1 MRRTLEAPQ
10 GLSTQTMPAPVGGL
24 AGSNLTF
31 RIMEDLGIAIV
42 TGHYSERNPF
52 PIEATLCEKY
62 GVSRSVL
69 REAVKML
76 TAKGLLGARP
86 RHGTW
91 IQPERNWNFF
101 DPDML
106 RWLLER
112 KLSYSLLIEF
122 TQMRMAVEPY
132 AARLAARAA
141 GRNEIAVIM
150 SALSRMSAAEQGQD
164 DPLSSDIAF
173 HVAVMKASGNRFY
186 EQLCDMIDTA
196 LRISIRMTNHLKG
209 VQQASVADHK
219 KVADAIA
226 AGDAR
231 SAEAAM
237 RVMIEEALDLIAT
250 AQAHAGGEK
259 GPVLTLRE
267 AARIPAE

>member
-1 MRRTLEAPQ
+1 MQKVATESGNRQ
-10 GLSTQTMPAPVGGL
+10 GSQHLLGGM

-42 TGHYSERNPF
+42 TEYYSETNPF
-52 PIEATLCEKY
+52 PIEASLCEKY

-91 IQPERNWNFF
+91 IQPENNWNFF
-101 DPDML
+101 DPDVL

-112 KLSYSLLIEF
+112 KLSYGLLIEF
-122 TQMRMAVEPY
+122 TQMRMAVEPF
-132 AARLAARAA
+132 AAGLAAQFA
-141 GRNEIAVIM
+141 GRAEIAAM
-150 SALSRMSAAEQGQD
+150 TQALNRMSAAERGDD
-164 DPLSSDIAF
+164 DPLASDIAF
-173 HVAVMKASGNRFY
+173 HVAIMKASGNRFY

-209 VQQASVADHK
+209 VSQASVGDHK
-219 KVADAIA
+219 KVADAIIL
-226 AGDAR
+226 GDAD
-231 SAEAAM
+231 SATEAM
-237 RVMIEEALDLIAT
+237 HVMMQEALDLIAT
-250 AQAHAGGEK
+250 AQGNAERPPQFGRT
-259 GPVLTLRE
+259 VLENRL
-267 AARIPAE
+267 PAE

>member
-1 MRRTLEAPQ
+1 MRR
-10 GLSTQTMPAPVGGL
+10 STTNGTNTQLGSPTSVGGM

-31 RIMEDLGIAIV
+31 RIMEDLGVAIV
-42 TGHYSERNPF
+42 TERYSEANPF
-52 PIEATLCEKY
+52 PIEASLCEKY

-91 IQPERNWNFF
+91 IQPEANWNFF
-101 DPDML
+101 DPDVL

-112 KLSYSLLIEF
+112 KLSYALLIEF
-122 TQMRMAVEPY
+122 TQMRMAVEPF
-132 AARLAARAA
+132 AASQAAQLA
-141 GRNEIAVIM
+141 GRAEIAAIM
-150 SALSRMSAAEQGQD
+150 HALGRMSAAEHGED
-164 DPLSSDIAF
+164 DPLTSDIAF
-173 HVAVMKASGNRFY
+173 HVAVVKASGNRFY

-209 VQQASVADHK
+209 VRQASVADHK
-219 KVADAIA
+219 MVADAIV
-226 AGDAR
+226 AGDAKT
-231 SAEAAM
+231 AEEAM

-250 AQAHAGGEK
+250 AQA
-259 GPVLTLRE
+259 R
-267 AARIPAE
+267 AACPPQLDPCVSQSRLPAE

>member
-1 MRRTLEAPQ
+1 M
-10 GLSTQTMPAPVGGL
+10 

-42 TGHYSERNPF
+42 TERYSDANPF
-52 PIEATLCEKY
+52 PIEASLCEKY

-91 IQPERNWNFF
+91 IQPEKNWNFF
-101 DPDML
+101 DPDVL

-112 KLSYSLLIEF
+112 KLSYGLLIEF
-122 TQMRMAVEPY
+122 AQMRMAVEPF
-132 AARLAARAA
+132 AA
-141 GRNEIAVIM
+141 GQAALLAGRTEIAAIM
-150 SALSRMSAAEQGQD
+150 HALNRMSAAERGDD
-164 DPLSSDIAF
+164 DPLTSDIAF

-196 LRISIRMTNHLKG
+196 LRFSIRMTNHLKG
-209 VQQASVADHK
+209 VRQASVADHK
-219 KVADAIA
+219 KVADAIVM
-226 AGDAR
+226 GDAKT
-231 SAEAAM
+231 AEEAM

-250 AQAHAGGEK
+250 AQAHA
-259 GPVLTLRE
+259 
-267 AARIPAE
+267 ARPLQLGLNGSDNRLPAE